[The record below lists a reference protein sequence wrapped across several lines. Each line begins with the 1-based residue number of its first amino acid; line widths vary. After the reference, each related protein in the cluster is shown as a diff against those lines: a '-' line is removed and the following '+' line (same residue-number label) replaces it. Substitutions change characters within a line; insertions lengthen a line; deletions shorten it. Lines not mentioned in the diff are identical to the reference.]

1 MRTTTYICD
10 ECGKQIDDLKD
21 LTMVTI
27 PRRHIVYTRNTAGV
41 KLIATETIKNT
52 NADICP
58 ACARALANL
67 TEAIEDED
75 TDW

>member
-10 ECGKQIDDLKD
+10 ECGKQINDLKD

-27 PRRHIVYTRNTAGV
+27 PRRHRVYTRNAAGV
-41 KLIATETIKNT
+41 KLIATETIKNA

-58 ACARALANL
+58 ACARAFANL